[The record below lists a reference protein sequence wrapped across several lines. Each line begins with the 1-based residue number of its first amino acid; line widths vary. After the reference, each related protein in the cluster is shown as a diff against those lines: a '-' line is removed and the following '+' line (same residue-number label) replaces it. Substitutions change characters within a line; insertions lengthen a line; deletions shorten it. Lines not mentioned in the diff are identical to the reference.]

1 MAPPGDAM
9 LGALAA
15 RLRTTLRAD
24 RRTVLGIVGA
34 PGSGKTT
41 FADALA
47 DRVAADDP
55 HRAAPRSVARVPM
68 DGFHLADRELVR
80 LGRLDRKGAPD
91 TFDVAGYVALL
102 RRLHDDRD
110 EVVYAPAF
118 DRRIEQP
125 IAGSIPVPPSTRL
138 VITEGNYLLA
148 GGAWAHAR
156 PLLSET
162 WYLEMD
168 DDERLRRLVARHE
181 EFGKSTEA
189 ASAWAH
195 GVDQRNA
202 ELIAA
207 GRCHADLIVHTDT
220 GRLEKVS
227 SRVGDAP

>member
-1 MAPPGDAM
+1 MASPGDA
-9 LGALAA
+9 LLAA
-15 RLRTTLRAD
+15 LVARVRTMLRAD

-47 DRVAADDP
+47 DRLIADDP
-55 HRAAPRSVARVPM
+55 SRAVPSCVARVPM

-102 RRLHDDRD
+102 RRLHDDRG

-138 VITEGNYLLA
+138 VVTEGNYLLA
-148 GGAWAHAR
+148 GGAWAHVR
-156 PLLSET
+156 PLLGET

-181 EFGKSTEA
+181 EFGKSTGA
-189 ASAWAH
+189 AFEWAH

-207 GRCHADLIVHTDT
+207 GRHHADLIVHTDT
-220 GRLEKVS
+220 GRFEEVS
-227 SRVGDAP
+227 